1 MGARGTG
8 RGDDGYH
15 RGPRPIFCLSQV
27 DKICQEFIKC
37 LTLTTTVK
45 SLTMACQEE
54 ESGYHVHMK
63 KTMTIPR
70 YKIRQCE
77 RLGCHFRFPVVE
89 KSGLGEECPKC
100 GGQTRVV
107 NPPYNAHE
115 VETGK
120 SAPNGPE
127 VEALLDNIRSVF
139 NVGNILRSADGVG
152 IRHVHLCG
160 ITPTP
165 SNPKLAKTSLGAE
178 HTVAWSYHRDGLAA
192 ALSLKERGLRL
203 WALEGGPRSESL
215 FEAWGE
221 VSGAPIALV
230 VGSEVSGVDPGI
242 LAQCERVLCLPMQGV
257 KTTLNVAVA
266 FGIAVYF
273 LRYGLPIQHDNISDG

>member
-1 MGARGTG
+1 M
-8 RGDDGYH
+8 
-15 RGPRPIFCLSQV
+15 
-27 DKICQEFIKC
+27 
-37 LTLTTTVK
+37 
-45 SLTMACQEE
+45 
-54 ESGYHVHMK
+54 
-63 KTMTIPR
+63 
-70 YKIRQCE
+70 
-77 RLGCHFRFPVVE
+77 
-89 KSGLGEECPKC
+89 
-100 GGQTRVV
+100 V

-120 SAPNGPE
+120 IVSKGPE

-192 ALSLKERGLRL
+192 AISLKEKGLRL

-215 FEAWGE
+215 FEALWVTFVALPSYLWWEASSLALTLAYLRSANVFFTCRCRGLKQRSTWRWH
-221 VSGAPIALV
+221 SG
-230 VGSEVSGVDPGI
+230 
-242 LAQCERVLCLPMQGV
+242 
-257 KTTLNVAVA
+257 
-266 FGIAVYF
+266 
-273 LRYGLPIQHDNISDG
+273 

>member
-1 MGARGTG
+1 
-8 RGDDGYH
+8 
-15 RGPRPIFCLSQV
+15 
-27 DKICQEFIKC
+27 
-37 LTLTTTVK
+37 
-45 SLTMACQEE
+45 
-54 ESGYHVHMK
+54 
-63 KTMTIPR
+63 MTIPR
-70 YKIRQCE
+70 YQIRQCE
-77 RLGCHFRFPVVE
+77 RSNCHFRFPVVE
-89 KSGLGEECPKC
+89 KSGFGEECPKC
-100 GGQTRVV
+100 GCKTRVV

-115 VETGK
+115 VETGTIV
-120 SAPNGPE
+120 PNGPE
-127 VEALLDNIRSVF
+127 VEALLDNIRSVY

-178 HTVAWSYHRDGLAA
+178 HTVAWSYHKDGLAA
-192 ALSLKERGLRL
+192 AQSLKESGLRL

-215 FEAWGE
+215 FAAVGDFR
-221 VSGAPIALV
+221 GPPIILV

-242 LAQCERVLCLPMQGV
+242 LAQCERVLSLPMQGV

-273 LRYGLPIQHDNISDG
+273 LRYGLPNIPDKEVDIDRF